1 METIARFFFFLLFNK
16 KHSHRMQKF
25 RQEKQAESQQMLSRY
40 FDMASHYTAAC
51 KVSHS
56 RKVKKKQPRAAT
68 GAASTPV
75 ITGVKISF
83 QRNIHTKG

>member
-1 METIARFFFFLLFNK
+1 
-16 KHSHRMQKF
+16 MQKF

-56 RKVKKKQPRAAT
+56 RKVKKTKKKKNSQE
-68 GAASTPV
+68 
-75 ITGVKISF
+75 
-83 QRNIHTKG
+83 QRQGQRLLQ